1 MCARPI
7 HEATGKKKKRWWL
20 PKLCLI
26 TMIKIFDWLS
36 NTPFLFFL
44 LSKTNKTLDWT
55 CALKRCSSANK
66 HTGIFPFV
74 LRTASPR
81 HRPRPGKWRCAA
93 SLSRSVSVN
102 SSLSVLATG
111 PHSQQSS
118 FIGSYIIN
126 EESKAP
132 DDCDYL
138 GRIDWSLQTGA
149 AKRQIH
155 NKYERGSAGKWGVMN
170 LSGVHLHI
178 YYLILHLQYSPV
190 CALVSQYFR
199 WLCLDIPQPLFYL
212 FLMV

>member
-1 MCARPI
+1 ML
-7 HEATGKKKKRWWL
+7 WL
-20 PKLCLI
+20 SKF
-26 TMIKIFDWLS
+26 KAHFDWFT
-36 NTPFLFFL
+36 NTPFLFSL
-44 LSKTNKTLDWT
+44 LGKTNKNLDWT
-55 CALKRCSSANK
+55 CALKRCVSANK
-66 HTGIFPFV
+66 HTGIFRFM

-81 HRPRPGKWRCAA
+81 QRKWRYAA

-111 PHSQQSS
+111 PHRQQSS

-155 NKYERGSAGKWGVMN
+155 YKYERGSAGKWGVMN

-199 WLCLDIPQPLFYL
+199 WYCLNPPQPLFYC
-212 FLMV
+212 F

>member
-1 MCARPI
+1 M
-7 HEATGKKKKRWWL
+7 RWSAAVQQ
-20 PKLCLI
+20 
-26 TMIKIFDWLS
+26 T
-36 NTPFLFFL
+36 NTLQF
-44 LSKTNKTLDWT
+44 
-55 CALKRCSSANK
+55 
-66 HTGIFPFV
+66 
-74 LRTASPR
+74 
-81 HRPRPGKWRCAA
+81 
-93 SLSRSVSVN
+93 SLSCSGLHHLGIGLGQESDAALPLCPAPCP
-102 SSLSVLATG
+102 SAASVLATG
-111 PHSQQSS
+111 LHSQQSS

-199 WLCLDIPQPLFYL
+199 WYCLDLPQPLFYL